1 MGIQLS
7 DIENQ
12 LPDEDITDYRSL
24 NHKLFN
30 SLDKTCIVVDDD
42 PTGNQTVYD
51 IPLLTKW
58 DVETLK
64 EEFHKRT
71 PTFFILT
78 NSRSLSEEKST
89 EIFKT
94 ISRNILEASK
104 AVNREFMMISRSD
117 STLRG
122 HFSEIEVINS
132 SLGSKDSITFII
144 PVMFEGKRVT
154 VNNTHYI
161 SEEDQLT
168 PVNETPFASDHTFG
182 YKNADLTKYIEEK
195 SNGKI
200 KASSV
205 FTLSVKDIREKTA
218 EILSEKIKTIKS
230 GTFCIANA
238 LNYADLDKVTNAL
251 LLAESQGKDITYRTS
266 SSFVPSYIGLKH
278 KGLLDPKSLI
288 NFGKNF
294 GGLTIVG
301 SYVPKS
307 SKQLTEALKNFS
319 KKNIIEVSVAK
330 ILKETGSNY
339 IESLSKTINQ
349 QLSQGHDI
357 IVFTS
362 RELVTGNDS
371 NANIDIA
378 SKVSQALVKLVELL
392 VEEPK
397 YLLAKGGITSN
408 DLAIKGLGM
417 KRATVIGQIESGI
430 PVWKMGKETK
440 FPFMHYMVF
449 PGNVGDGHTLS
460 NIIQKLN

>member
-1 MGIQLS
+1 MP
-7 DIENQ
+7 E
-12 LPDEDITDYRSL
+12 EDTTDYRIL
-24 NHKLFN
+24 NRELFN

-58 DVETLK
+58 DVETLI
-64 EEFHKRT
+64 EEFRKRT
-71 PTFFILT
+71 PVFFLLT
-78 NSRSLSEEKST
+78 NSRSLSQEKST

-94 ISRNILEASK
+94 IAKNVLKASEMTD
-104 AVNREFMMISRSD
+104 REFVMISRSD

-132 SLGSKDSITFII
+132 SLGIKDRITFII

-161 SEEDQLT
+161 LEDDELT

-195 SNGKI
+195 TRESI
-200 KASSV
+200 KASDV
-205 FTLSVKDIREKTA
+205 FTISIEDIRQSSVEQ
-218 EILSEKIKTIKS
+218 LSTKIQSIPS
-230 GTFCIANA
+230 GSFCIANA
-238 LNYADLDKVTNAL
+238 LHYADLDKVTHAL
-251 LLAESQGKDITYRTS
+251 LLVESQEKHITYRTS
-266 SSFVPSYIGLKH
+266 SSFVPSYIGLKP
-278 KGLLDPKSLI
+278 KNLLEPKELI
-288 NFGKNF
+288 NFGNDT

-307 SKQLTEALKNFS
+307 SAQLNETLKNFAEDT
-319 KKNIIEVSVAK
+319 IIEVAVEE
-330 ILKETGSNY
+330 ILKEKAFSY
-339 IESLSKTINQ
+339 IKSLSEKINKK
-349 QLSQGHDI
+349 LSDGKHV

-362 RELVTGNDS
+362 RNLITGND
-371 NANIDIA
+371 AKTNIDIA
-378 SKVSQALVKLVELL
+378 SKVSQALVHLVNLL
-392 VEEPK
+392 EEAPK

-417 KRATVIGQIESGI
+417 QRSTVIGQIEAGI

-440 FPFMHYMVF
+440 FQDMLYIVF
-449 PGNVGDGHTLS
+449 PGNVGDERTLS